1 MDYTV
6 GSKVYLNLNKFATI
20 SEVDNDFQ
28 NKIFSG
34 NYLIASIN
42 HSIDKEK
49 HSCVMELIKDSYIID
64 LEKGSS

>member
-42 HSIDKEK
+42 NSIDKEK

-64 LEKGSS
+64 LEKG